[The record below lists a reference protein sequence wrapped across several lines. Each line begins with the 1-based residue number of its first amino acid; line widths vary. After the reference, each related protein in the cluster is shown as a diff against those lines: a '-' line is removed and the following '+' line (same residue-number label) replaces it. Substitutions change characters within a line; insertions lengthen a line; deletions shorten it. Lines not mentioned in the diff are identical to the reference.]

1 MQSRLKG
8 DIAIPGVQDKA
19 STGPWSRSRVEKSSA
34 LKESQA
40 LVWWNT
46 EGRGSTEEVGGK
58 DESVYR
64 CRRCNIFMDRE
75 ETDLTRKGN
84 RVR

>member
-34 LKESQA
+34 LKES
-40 LVWWNT
+40 
-46 EGRGSTEEVGGK
+46 
-58 DESVYR
+58 
-64 CRRCNIFMDRE
+64 
-75 ETDLTRKGN
+75 
-84 RVR
+84 